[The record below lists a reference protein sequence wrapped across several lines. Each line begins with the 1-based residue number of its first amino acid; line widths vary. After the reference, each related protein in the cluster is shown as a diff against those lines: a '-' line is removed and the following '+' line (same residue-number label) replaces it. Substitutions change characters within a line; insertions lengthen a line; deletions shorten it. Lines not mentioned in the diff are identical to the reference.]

1 MSLFKVILP
10 LSIGAVSAF
19 GLVFTPMCVLADTV
33 VQKQTMAQYAA
44 APKQNLAQLSQAVTE
59 YLLTQ
64 TVGYPGRVNIA
75 ARSLDPNLKLS
86 ACADVNVFMPNGS
99 RPWGKTSVGVRC
111 TVPSAWTVYVQA
123 TVKVEAQYLVAA
135 APLVQGQV
143 VQMSDM
149 LMETGDLTQL
159 PAGVFTDSA
168 QAVGRTVNISM
179 NAGTVLRQDMLKQ
192 SPVVQQGQTVTLT
205 TNGQGF
211 SISAEGK
218 AMHKAAEG
226 QVVQVKVSNGQ
237 LVSGIAHSGAKVEV
251 TY

>member
-1 MSLFKVILP
+1 MPTCL
-10 LSIGAVSAF
+10 
-19 GLVFTPMCVLADTV
+19 LAEAV
-33 VQKQTMAQYAA
+33 VQKQYTAQYSA
-44 APKQNLAQLSQAVTE
+44 APKQNLAQLTQTVTE

-64 TVGYPGRVNIA
+64 TVGYPGRVNVV
-75 ARSLDPNLKLS
+75 ARPLDPNLKLS

-99 RPWGKTSVGVRC
+99 RPWGKTSVGIRC
-111 TVPSAWTVYVQA
+111 TVPSAWTVYMQA

-205 TNGQGF
+205 TIGQGF
-211 SISAEGK
+211 SISAEGQ

-226 QVVQVKVSNGQ
+226 QVVQVKVLNGQ
-237 LVSGIAHSGAKVEV
+237 MVSGIAHSGGKVEV